1 MVNPFTQRP
10 EPHLFKGG
18 NASDYEVVEG
28 EAGTWCT
35 RYRASGE
42 TIQSVRPAIDMFNIA
57 NLGVNILNLGIG
69 IYNSVQLH
77 KVKKKLDRNQDQI
90 QSCVEKLD
98 RNHEQVK
105 VVSDKLDRN
114 HEQIQTCF
122 NSIQNALTV
131 QHRTLELLVCNECN
145 LAKQMN
151 ILREEMRTGFK
162 NVVEEVKDLEARRR
176 REEFETRTFKLLK
189 AYERFTYIL
198 PELLEADQLI
208 ERAEDL
214 EAWLRTQLNRIEIG
228 KPERLPLMAAL
239 AFSVRAKADAFEAKG
254 GDYTNFANKDIG
266 LLINQLRDEARA
278 FCEGCSLY
286 TLGVEMPEI
295 LYQYAFLNRSLCKG
309 YELQKKVKQVDSEFL
324 FSAEE
329 LNWDDG
335 MEELRELFQPNI
347 EHTEFL
353 GGNQDIKL
361 NTMADYDWYIGFAN
375 QDRLTFDV
383 HSHPSV
389 KLSHILRKIG
399 HPEPQTG
406 GIGKTKLNTLMAF
419 ALPETIN
426 NISHLIKK
434 EFELESF
441 PKLRGLKNLDI
452 QK

>member
-18 NASDYEVVEG
+18 DASEYEVIEG
-28 EAGTWCT
+28 EAGTWGT
-35 RYRASGE
+35 RHRASGK

-57 NLGVNILNLGIG
+57 NLGLNILNLGVG
-69 IYNSVQLH
+69 LYNSVQLH
-77 KVKKKLDRNQDQI
+77 KVKNKLDRNQDQI

-98 RNHEQVK
+98 RNNEQVQ

-114 HEQIQTCF
+114 HEHIQTYL
-122 NSIQNALTV
+122 NNIKNALTV
-131 QHRTLELLVCNECN
+131 QHRTLELLVCNQSK
-145 LAKQMN
+145 LAQQMN
-151 ILREEMRTGFK
+151 ILREEMRTGFQ
-162 NVVEEVKDLEARRR
+162 NIVEEVKDLEARSRR
-176 REEFETRTFKLLK
+176 DEFQTRTFLLLK
-189 AYERFTYIL
+189 TYERFTYTL
-198 PELLEADQLI
+198 PKLLEADPLI
-208 ERAEDL
+208 QRAEEL
-214 EAWLRTQLNRIEIG
+214 EAWLRTQLNRIDLG
-228 KPERLPLMAAL
+228 KPERLPLMVAL

-254 GDYTNFANKDIG
+254 GDYTNFATKDIG

-278 FCEGCSLY
+278 FCEGRSLY

-309 YELQKKVKQVDSEFL
+309 YEFQKKVKQVDCEFIFSE
-324 FSAEE
+324 EE
-329 LNWDDG
+329 LKWDDG
-335 MEELRELFQPNI
+335 MQELRELFRPNI
-347 EHTEFL
+347 EYTEFL

-375 QDRLTFDV
+375 QDRLTFNV
-383 HSHPSV
+383 HSHPSI
-389 KLSHILRKIG
+389 KLSHILQRIG

-426 NISHLIKK
+426 NISQLIKK

>member
-1 MVNPFTQRP
+1 MVNSFTQRP
-10 EPHLFKGG
+10 DPHLFKGG

-28 EAGTWCT
+28 KAGTWCT
-35 RYRASGE
+35 RHTVSGE
-42 TIQSVRPAIDMFNIA
+42 TIQSVRPAIDMFSIA
-57 NLGVNILNLGIG
+57 NLGINILNLGVG

-98 RNHEQVK
+98 KNHEQVK
-105 VVSDKLDRN
+105 GVSDKLDRN
-114 HEQIQTCF
+114 QEQIQTCF

-131 QHRTLELLVCNECN
+131 QHRTLELLVCNQSN
-145 LAKQMN
+145 LAQQMN
-151 ILREEMRTGFK
+151 ILREEMRTGFQ
-162 NVVEEVKDLEARRR
+162 NILEEVKDLEARRR

-214 EAWLRTQLNRIEIG
+214 EAWLRTQLNRIDIG
-228 KPERLPLMAAL
+228 KPERLPLMVAL

-254 GDYTNFANKDIG
+254 GDYTNFATKDIG

-278 FCEGCSLY
+278 FCEGRSLY

-309 YELQKKVKQVDSEFL
+309 YEFQKKVKQVDSEFL

-335 MEELRELFQPNI
+335 MEELRELFKPNI

-353 GGNQDIKL
+353 GGNEDIKL
-361 NTMADYDWYIGFAN
+361 NTMADYDWYISFAN
-375 QDRLTFDV
+375 QDRLTFNV
-383 HSHPSV
+383 HSRPSI
-389 KLSHILRKIG
+389 KLYNILCKIG
-399 HPEPQTG
+399 HPEPKTG
-406 GIGKTKLNTLMAF
+406 GIGKTTLNTLMSF
-419 ALPETIN
+419 ALPERVN
-426 NISHLIKK
+426 KISHLIQA
-434 EFELESF
+434 EFKLDTS
-441 PKLRGLKNLDI
+441 PKLLVASN
-452 QK
+452 

>member
-18 NASDYEVVEG
+18 DASDYKVVEG
-28 EAGTWCT
+28 EAGTWGT
-35 RYRASGE
+35 RHRASGE

-57 NLGVNILNLGIG
+57 NLGVNILNLGVG

-98 RNHEQVK
+98 RNHEQVQ

-122 NSIQNALTV
+122 NSIKNALTV
-131 QHRTLELLVCNECN
+131 QHRTLELLVCNQCN
-145 LAKQMN
+145 LAQQMN
-151 ILREEMRTGFK
+151 ILREEMRTGFQ
-162 NVVEEVKDLEARRR
+162 NVVEEVKDLEARSRR
-176 REEFETRTFKLLK
+176 DEFQTRTFLLLK
-189 AYERFTYIL
+189 TYERFTYTV
-198 PELLEADQLI
+198 PELLEADPLI
-208 ERAEDL
+208 QRAEEL

-228 KPERLPLMAAL
+228 KPERLPLMVAL

-254 GDYTNFANKDIG
+254 GDYTSFATKDIG

-278 FCEGCSLY
+278 FCEGRSLY

-309 YELQKKVKQVDSEFL
+309 YEFQKKVKQVDSEL
-324 FSAEE
+324 IFSAEE

-335 MEELRELFQPNI
+335 MQELRELFKPNI

-361 NTMADYDWYIGFAN
+361 NTLADYDWYIRFAN
-375 QDRLTFDV
+375 QDRLTFNV
-383 HSHPSV
+383 HSHPSI
-389 KLSHILRKIG
+389 KLSDILRNIG
-399 HPEPQTG
+399 HPEPKTG
-406 GIGKTKLNTLMAF
+406 GIGKTTLNTLMSF
-419 ALPETIN
+419 ALPERVN
-426 NISHLIKK
+426 KVSHLIQA
-434 EFELESF
+434 EFKLETS
-441 PKLRGLKNLDI
+441 PKLLVGKTDFYS
-452 QK
+452 

>member
-18 NASDYEVVEG
+18 NASDYEVFTG

-35 RYRASGE
+35 RHSMSGE

-57 NLGVNILNLGIG
+57 NLGVNILNLGVG

-77 KVKKKLDRNQDQI
+77 KVKKKLDRNQEQI
-90 QSCVEKLD
+90 QSCLEKLD
-98 RNHEQVK
+98 RNNEQVQ

-114 HEQIQTCF
+114 NEQIQTCF

-131 QHRTLELLVCNECN
+131 QHRTLELLVCNQCN
-145 LAKQMN
+145 LAQQMN
-151 ILREEMRTGFK
+151 ILREEMRTGFQ

-214 EAWLRTQLNRIEIG
+214 EAWLRTQLNRIDIG
-228 KPERLPLMAAL
+228 KPERLPLMVAL

-254 GDYTNFANKDIG
+254 GDYTSFATKDIG

-278 FCEGCSLY
+278 FCEGRSLY

-295 LYQYAFLNRSLCKG
+295 LYQYALLNRSLCKG
-309 YELQKKVKQVDSEFL
+309 RNLKTQVDSEVI

-329 LNWDDG
+329 VTWDDG
-335 MEELRELFQPNI
+335 MQELRELFKPNI
-347 EHTEFL
+347 EHIEFI

-361 NTMADYDWYIGFAN
+361 NTMADYHWYIGFAN
-375 QDRLTFDV
+375 QDILTFNV
-383 HSHPSV
+383 HSRPSI
-389 KLSHILRKIG
+389 KLSDILRNIG

-406 GIGKTKLNTLMAF
+406 GIGKTTLNTLMVF
-419 ALPETIN
+419 ALPEKMK
-426 NISHLIKK
+426 NISQLIQN
-434 EFELESF
+434 EFELENF
-441 PKLRGLKNLDI
+441 PKLRGLND
-452 QK
+452 